1 MKRKTRRKLS
11 NIIIGTI
18 IPFLT
23 VFFIATISLVIYERI
38 RRVSNGNET
47 MIFIVMLST
56 IFALSLLFIV
66 GDKIQ
71 RKITTGNPVKE
82 ILEAT
87 EKISQGDFSVR
98 LETIKEYEKY
108 NDFDLIKEN
117 LNKMA
122 SELEKSEILKTDFIS
137 NISHE
142 LKTPLSIIQNYI
154 FLLQDDKLDKETKE
168 KYIKTVVSATKR
180 LTNLI
185 TNVLKLNKL
194 EHQELNVE
202 FKEIKLHDMLAE
214 TVINFEDIIEKKDL
228 EIDCQFEEI
237 TVFSSDTLLEI
248 VWNNLISNAIK
259 FTDKK
264 GKITIKLQRTL
275 DGVSVEVSDTGCG
288 ISKET
293 GKRIFDKFYQGDTSH
308 SNEGNGLG
316 LALVKKVID
325 IIGGEISVSSE
336 IGKGTTFKV
345 LLKGNE

>member
-1 MKRKTRRKLS
+1 MKRKTKRKLS
-11 NIIIGTI
+11 SIILGTI

-23 VFFIATISLVIYERI
+23 VWGIVTISLIIFIKANDSFKENQGVIYSI
-38 RRVSNGNET
+38 
-47 MIFIVMLST
+47 MLIT
-56 IFALSLLFIV
+56 VLALSILFV
-66 GDKIQ
+66 VADKIQ

-98 LETIKEYEKY
+98 LENIKEYEKY

-154 FLLQDDKLDKETKE
+154 FLLQDDNLEAETKK
-168 KYIKTVVSATKR
+168 KYINTVVSATKR

-214 TVINFEDIIEKKDL
+214 TILNFEEIIDKKEL
-228 EIDCQFEEI
+228 IIDCQLNEVTI
-237 TVFSSDTLLEI
+237 NSSDVLLEI

-259 FTDKK
+259 FTDNT
-264 GKITIKLQRTL
+264 GKITIKVNRVLE
-275 DGVSVEVSDTGCG
+275 DVIVEVSDTGCG

-293 GKRIFDKFYQGDTSH
+293 GEHIFEKFYQGDTSH
-308 SNEGNGLG
+308 SLEGNGLG

-325 IIGGEISVSSE
+325 IIGGEIFVSSE
-336 IGKGTTFKV
+336 LGKGTTFKV
-345 LLKGNE
+345 ILKGN